1 MGLTQ
6 SCYVT
11 EGFGWFYF
19 RYFGFFIAREQSR
32 LSVDPPRGCVNEF
45 LQAR

>member
-1 MGLTQ
+1 MTLTQ

-11 EGFGWFYF
+11 EGLGLFYF
-19 RYFGFFIAREQSR
+19 RYFGFFIAHDQSR
-32 LSVDPPRGCVNEF
+32 PSVDPPCGCVVEF

>member
-1 MGLTQ
+1 MALTQ

-19 RYFGFFIAREQSR
+19 RYFGFFMAHDQSQP
-32 LSVDPPRGCVNEF
+32 SVNPPRGCVVEF